1 MEFINLFANGFF
13 IGGHFGTLR
22 SVLTERFINYLQSSC
37 VKTLYSNNGKSIDRQ
52 TQNDEEQVLVEFV
65 MTGNRSAYPTECS
78 RCDGS
83 SLHLSPKI

>member
-22 SVLTERFINYLQSSC
+22 NVLAEGFINYLQSSC

-65 MTGNRSAYPTECS
+65 MTGNRSAYPTEYS

-83 SLHLSPKI
+83 SLQLFPKI